1 MPHWSE
7 SSTIR
12 GLGNI
17 RELEH
22 AVESACALATGILI
36 DVDDL
41 PDEGRGSP
49 VLAALSLRV
58 RPLRDVEREDML
70 AALPRN
76 GWKQDADGPSSCA
89 SPQPHLFR
97 TLTTVRNRLI
107 SGSRRRARRSADSC
121 VAHASRRDSS
131 DVAAPYRA
139 PACRSSAASGSS
151 IPRVTPPQVSS

>member
-22 AVESACALATGILI
+22 AVESACALATGVLI

-49 VLAALSLRV
+49 VLAALSLGV
-58 RPLRDVEREDML
+58 RPLRDVEREYML

-76 GWKQDADGPSSCA
+76 GWKQDADG
-89 SPQPHLFR
+89 
-97 TLTTVRNRLI
+97 
-107 SGSRRRARRSADSC
+107 RAAAHRRSHMC
-121 VAHASRRDSS
+121 FERCQQY
-131 DVAAPYRA
+131 AAA
-139 PACRSSAASGSS
+139 
-151 IPRVTPPQVSS
+151 